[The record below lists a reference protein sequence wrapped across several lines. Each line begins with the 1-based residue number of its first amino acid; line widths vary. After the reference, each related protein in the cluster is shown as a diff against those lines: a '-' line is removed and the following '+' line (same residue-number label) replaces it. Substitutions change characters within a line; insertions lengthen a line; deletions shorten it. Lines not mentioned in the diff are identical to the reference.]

1 MNAVAEA
8 RVAVSVVLL
17 GPADAAREQLR
28 QALVGF
34 GADVTFE
41 GEVRDGI
48 RLAGKPAPEV
58 LIVNLEPGVEDD
70 LDALQDLLDNPATAV
85 VFNEGEVS
93 SQLTGWDLARWAR
106 HLAAKVLGVRDTLPP
121 PPSGAERLP
130 ELTLLPEPGR
140 PASPSQQQD
149 HLRFD
154 DYAEEALG
162 HSGEVPASLRLEL
175 EPERSEVA
183 APDLGALD
191 FDFSPIQA
199 AEPAEAA
206 ATAPRPAD
214 EDHPD
219 LLESMDLSTLF
230 EQDMGEVT
238 PDDML
243 LKLQQ
248 AMGLEP
254 ARADPARSA
263 EPPAA
268 APSASEAAT
277 PVRAD
282 AVPMERADQDGLPPS
297 GDAGGVAEIAG
308 LNGEAGDAPL
318 DFSWEPAPSA
328 EAAADTEPA
337 IVQLP
342 AGDSAVLEF
351 DFASVALESLP
362 AEESSPGALP
372 PDASLHQAERQMA
385 EVGDLDAEAVLDPG
399 FSFDPVAFD
408 AEDDVRPA
416 RARAEPLDALELD
429 AIESDADLAEFDFGA
444 FDAAVE
450 SPRAAAGP
458 QAPRYDAEDAALGGT
473 LTLDAGVDDEEIARL
488 AAALDEAPAL
498 PSAADLP
505 PLEFDFARPA
515 EIEPAPD
522 DRIRSAALPSAP
534 APAPAS
540 ATAARAEAP
549 APAAAA
555 KQAKTGFGELSLQPL
570 TDGFIDPGV
579 VKAAEAPAK
588 DFDFSH
594 LTLSLEPIEADA
606 PATPALDPDGVQ
618 VTTMRDGAWLRDIGE
633 GPQPEPAATAEPS
646 EAAGQEEAVVDLG
659 AGELGYEFV
668 GAVATPPPLPSPAAG
683 VSGTAAA
690 ARAVAPLTQGISR
703 VVVLCASIG
712 GPDALRGFLAGIPAG
727 FPALFLVVQHL
738 ENGYFERLAQQLQKA
753 SPLPVRVPMAGLSA
767 RDGEVL
773 VVASGS
779 RFQLA
784 VDGQV
789 ELGEPVEASR
799 YRPCIDDVLRDVAD
813 TFGPHAHAIIFS
825 GMAADAVEGAVYLTR
840 QGGEVWAQDPETCVV
855 SSMVDGARSR
865 GVVEFIGSP
874 RELAEHCV
882 RQIGANA

>member
-1 MNAVAEA
+1 M
-8 RVAVSVVLL
+8 AVSVVLL

-175 EPERSEVA
+175 EPERPDVA
-183 APDLGALD
+183 APDLGGLD
-191 FDFSPIQA
+191 FDFSPIEA
-199 AEPAEAA
+199 AEPVEAVA
-206 ATAPRPAD
+206 SAPLPAD

-254 ARADPARSA
+254 ARADSARSA
-263 EPPAA
+263 EPAA
-268 APSASEAAT
+268 ALSASEAALPAQDDALPIE
-277 PVRAD
+277 PVGL
-282 AVPMERADQDGLPPS
+282 VGLPPAS
-297 GDAGGVAEIAG
+297 DGGGVAEIAG
-308 LNGEAGDAPL
+308 LSGEAPDAPL
-318 DFSWEPAPSA
+318 DFSWEPASSA

-337 IVQLP
+337 VAQLP

-351 DFASVALESLP
+351 DFATDAHESLP
-362 AEESSPGALP
+362 VEEPSPGELA
-372 PDASLHQAERQMA
+372 PDASLHQAEQQTA

-408 AEDDVRPA
+408 AEDDARPA

-450 SPRAAAGP
+450 SPSAAEAP

-534 APAPAS
+534 APAS

-555 KQAKTGFGELSLQPL
+555 KQTKTGFGELSLQPL

-579 VKAAEAPAK
+579 VKAAETPPK

-633 GPQPEPAATAEPS
+633 GPQPEPAATAEPP
-646 EAAGQEEAVVDLG
+646 EAAGQEEAVADLG

-773 VVASGS
+773 VVASGL

-840 QGGEVWAQDPETCVV
+840 RGGEVWAQDPETCVV

>member
-1 MNAVAEA
+1 VNAVAEA

-28 QALVGF
+28 QALVGL

-48 RLAGKPAPEV
+48 RLAGRPAPEV

-140 PASPSQQQD
+140 PVSPSQQQD
-149 HLRFD
+149 HLKFD

-183 APDLGALD
+183 SPDFGALD

-199 AEPAEAA
+199 AEPVETAA
-206 ATAPRPAD
+206 SVAVPAGG
-214 EDHPD
+214 EHTD
-219 LLESMDLSTLF
+219 LLESMDLSSLF

-248 AMGLEP
+248 AMGLEAP
-254 ARADPARSA
+254 RAESARFA
-263 EPPAA
+263 
-268 APSASEAAT
+268 EAA
-277 PVRAD
+277 
-282 AVPMERADQDGLPPS
+282 VPSHAS
-297 GDAGGVAEIAG
+297 G
-308 LNGEAGDAPL
+308 
-318 DFSWEPAPSA
+318 SPAPSQPDA
-328 EAAADTEPA
+328 VQSEPVELVGSPPSLAVAGVSEITGDADNAALDFNWEPNPTVEAPVDAEPA
-337 IVQLP
+337 VVQP
-342 AGDSAVLEF
+342 AVVDEAVLEF
-351 DFASVALESLP
+351 DFASASLESLP
-362 AEESSPGALP
+362 TADHRLGSLP
-372 PDASLHQAERQMA
+372 LDASSLHAELRIA
-385 EVGDLDAEAVLDPG
+385 EAGDLDTGAVLDAG

-408 AEDDVRPA
+408 AEDGDRSVHA
-416 RARAEPLDALELD
+416 RAQPLDALELD
-429 AIESDADLAEFDFGA
+429 GIESDEDLAEFDFGA
-444 FDAAVE
+444 FDAAAE
-450 SPRAAAGP
+450 APSAGARP
-458 QAPRYDAEDAALGGT
+458 EAPRYDAEDAALGGT
-473 LTLDAGVDDEEIARL
+473 LTLDDGVDDEEIARL

-498 PSAADLP
+498 PSTAELP

-515 EIEPAPD
+515 GVEPALD
-522 DRIRSAALPSAP
+522 DRMRSVTPPSAAAP
-534 APAPAS
+534 APAP
-540 ATAARAEAP
+540 AARAEAP
-549 APAAAA
+549 APAVATN
-555 KQAKTGFGELSLQPL
+555 QARTGFGELSLQPL

-579 VKAAEAPAK
+579 VKAAEAPAR

-594 LTLSLEPIEADA
+594 LTLSLEPIESDA
-606 PATPALDPDGVQ
+606 PAPSALDSDGVQ
-618 VTTMRDGAWLRDIGE
+618 VATMRDGAWLRDIGE
-633 GPQPEPAATAEPS
+633 GPQPEPAETS
-646 EAAGQEEAVVDLG
+646 AAVDVAGPEQAVADSG
-659 AGELGYEFV
+659 PGELGYEFI
-668 GAVATPPPLPSPAAG
+668 GTVATPPPLPSPAPG
-683 VSGTAAA
+683 VSGKGAA
-690 ARAVAPLTQGISR
+690 ARAVAPLTHGISR

-789 ELGEPVEASR
+789 ELGEPIEASR

-840 QGGEVWAQDPETCVV
+840 RGGEVWAQDPETCVV
-855 SSMVDGARSR
+855 SSMVDGARGR

>member
-1 MNAVAEA
+1 VNAVAEA
-8 RVAVSVVLL
+8 RVAVSVALL

-28 QALVGF
+28 QALVAL

-48 RLAGKPAPEV
+48 RLAGKPAPAV

-149 HLRFD
+149 HLKFD

-162 HSGEVPASLRLEL
+162 HSGAVPASLRLEL
-175 EPERSEVA
+175 EPERAEA
-183 APDLGALD
+183 AATDFGALD
-191 FDFSPIQA
+191 FDFSPIEA
-199 AEPAEAA
+199 AEAVETAASEPPPAG
-206 ATAPRPAD
+206 
-214 EDHPD
+214 EDQAD

-238 PDDML
+238 PEDML

-254 ARADPARSA
+254 TRAEPASSVEPRAEPRASGAAIPVLADAAPLARADLDG
-263 EPPAA
+263 
-268 APSASEAAT
+268 PSAAS
-277 PVRAD
+277 D
-282 AVPMERADQDGLPPS
+282 
-297 GDAGGVAEIAG
+297 DAGIAEIAG
-308 LNGEAGDAPL
+308 VSAEAGDAPL

-328 EAAADTEPA
+328 EAAVDTELTIEQP
-337 IVQLP
+337 P
-342 AGDSAVLEF
+342 AGGAAVLEF
-351 DFASVALESLP
+351 DFSSAALESLP
-362 AEESSPGALP
+362 MEGPSPGSLP
-372 PDASLHQAERQMA
+372 PDASSHRADQPMA
-385 EVGDLDAEAVLDPG
+385 ESRERDAEAVLDAG

-408 AEDDVRPA
+408 AEGDDRST
-416 RARAEPLDALELD
+416 RAPAEPLGALELD

-450 SPRAAAGP
+450 TPSAAARPEG
-458 QAPRYDAEDAALGGT
+458 PRYDAEDAALGGT
-473 LTLDAGVDDEEIARL
+473 LTLDAGVDDEEIARM
-488 AAALDEAPAL
+488 AAALDEAPSL
-498 PSAADLP
+498 PSAAELP

-515 EIEPAPD
+515 EVEPAPD
-522 DRIRSAALPSAP
+522 DRIRNAAPPSAP
-534 APAPAS
+534 APAPA
-540 ATAARAEAP
+540 ARAE

-579 VKAAEAPAK
+579 VKAAESPAR

-594 LTLSLEPIEADA
+594 LTLSLEPIEADVPA
-606 PATPALDPDGVQ
+606 PSTLDPDGVQ
-618 VTTMRDGAWLRDIGE
+618 VATMRDGAWLRDIGE
-633 GPQPEPAATAEPS
+633 GPQPEPVATANPP
-646 EAAGQEEAVVDLG
+646 EAAGQKEPVADSG
-659 AGELGYEFV
+659 PGELGYEFT
-668 GAVATPPPLPSPAAG
+668 GTVATPPPLPSPALGAG
-683 VSGTAAA
+683 GKGPAT
-690 ARAVAPLTQGISR
+690 RALTPLTQGISR

-753 SPLPVRVPMAGLSA
+753 SPLPVRVPMAGLAA

-789 ELGEPVEASR
+789 ELGEPIEASR

-840 QGGEVWAQDPETCVV
+840 RGGEVWAQDPETCVV